1 MKSDNDFIE
10 ERISKL
16 ETTVTALSIIVIM
29 IVVIGI
35 LLVIFK

>member
-1 MKSDNDFIE
+1 MKSKNDFIE
-10 ERISKL
+10 ERISKI